1 MLLKIAWQMF
11 LLLEIF
17 LPTELFL
24 IYHILMWSRSR
35 GRNREE
41 IESCLSTKLS
51 SWNKIGNSFS
61 LAKVS
66 PSTFAVN
73 VW

>member
-1 MLLKIAWQMF
+1 
-11 LLLEIF
+11 
-17 LPTELFL
+17 
-24 IYHILMWSRSR
+24 MWSRSR

-61 LAKVS
+61 LAKVF